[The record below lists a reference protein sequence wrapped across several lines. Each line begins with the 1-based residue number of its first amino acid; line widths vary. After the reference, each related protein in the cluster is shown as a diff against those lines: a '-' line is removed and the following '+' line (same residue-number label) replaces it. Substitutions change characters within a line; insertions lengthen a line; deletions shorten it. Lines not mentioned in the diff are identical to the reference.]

1 MEDLS
6 SLIYNEQ
13 VKQNFLSLGI
23 PVSNIKSRIEKI
35 SNSEN
40 NDLEI
45 IEYNDSLKEIISPI
59 TRVIIISMNS
69 NKELLLISDRNC
81 EKTIDL
87 KILGLVLG
95 AINMLSPEITKPQ
108 IIITVS
114 SIEQIEKT
122 FDILNLLVQNTNITI
137 GKIHRMIHRTS
148 PIPSEQIIISNVF
161 RISNIIEK
169 EPDFMSGIKA
179 FILYSDEDNKNYEKQ
194 ELLSIINYPPDLKLY
209 FIIDKT
215 NDSIQIYRSCF
226 NELNTNIIKES
237 IIYYSNSEDQSIKFY
252 QPIEYTQEVFSL
264 INQHNK
270 VSFGQDFNQPIDSI
284 DLSNL
289 EYIDF
294 GHSFNQS
301 LDNAIISNVKT
312 LKLGENYDL
321 PINKLPENLE
331 CITFRSRTRFGIK
344 LKYLPESIKVIQL
357 KHIFVINLIPEQ
369 YRSIITVN
377 RAY

>member
-13 VKQNFLSLGI
+13 VKQNFISLGI

-35 SNSEN
+35 SNSDN

-59 TRVIIISMNS
+59 TRVTIDSMNS
-69 NKELLLISDRNC
+69 NKELLFISDRNC
-81 EKTIDL
+81 DKTIDL

-95 AINMLSPEITKPQ
+95 AINMVSPEISKPQ

-137 GKIHRMIHRTS
+137 GKIHRMIDHTS

-161 RISNIIEK
+161 RISNIVEK

-215 NDSIQIYRSCF
+215 YDSLQMYRSCF

-237 IIYYSNSEDQSIKFY
+237 TIYYSNSEDQSIKFY
-252 QPIEYTQEVFSL
+252 QPIEYTQEIFSL
-264 INQHNK
+264 INKHTK

-284 DLSNL
+284 DLTNL

-321 PINKLPENLE
+321 TINKLPESLE

-344 LKYLPESIKVIQL
+344 LKYLPESIKIIQL
-357 KHIFVINLIPEQ
+357 KHEFMINLIPEK
-369 YRSIITVN
+369 YRSIVSVN